1 MRNELG
7 RAGRARCQKHP
18 FCFRKT
24 GSLLPRGANRRGAH
38 DLPFKDGPGAE
49 TARAYCLTC
58 HSAEYV
64 YMQPPLARATWQAE
78 VVKMKAAYG
87 ATIPDAAV
95 GEIVDYLV
103 SQNGPKT

>member
-1 MRNELG
+1 MRNRRHLPWF
-7 RAGRARCQKHP
+7 ALAVLVAV
-18 FCFRKT
+18 T
-24 GSLLPRGANRRGAH
+24 GAAKPVVITLPGPTV
-38 DLPFKDGPGAE
+38 PFKDGPGAE
-49 TARAYCLTC
+49 TARAYCLSC

-87 ATIPDAAV
+87 AVIPDTAV

-103 SQNGPKT
+103 SQ